1 MILFCLIEPGLLKRI
16 LTITLY
22 AKINSFMYI
31 AMMMAFSEWFISNST
46 EKTARFRLCLEL
58 RVSEGRDEASGFLY
72 VAHKESEALSLTS
85 RPSWA
90 CFPGGASVT
99 QSWRALLDWSFCDAQ
114 RATRDTTCGHDDG
127 YDPKIMRRGV
137 QTGNAETFSLL

>member
-72 VAHKESEALSLTS
+72 VAHKESEAPQPDQPAFL
-85 RPSWA
+85 
-90 CFPGGASVT
+90 G
-99 QSWRALLDWSFCDAQ
+99 LLPRRGQ
-114 RATRDTTCGHDDG
+114 RDTVLKSSARLKLLWCATSHPWHHLWPWWWLWPQNNEARG
-127 YDPKIMRRGV
+127 PNWERR
-137 QTGNAETFSLL
+137 NI